1 MQKHSRQ
8 DDGNEVDHEMA
19 DHVRDQVA
27 SPEIDEHQDC
37 AESEGKDD
45 VNEPIGSMPEAE
57 DQQRDDS
64 GPVAVQSKQLKP
76 FDGVAAIE
84 KFLDHACTQDDQD
97 DQPER
102 KLRQCL
108 SHLTAFEMGEAGND
122 GADGAAEHSENC
134 SPQDRV
140 GDEDRAPYQ

>member
-76 FDGVAAIE
+76 LLVAWCLDAEKKKIDIAALQRAYDG
-84 KFLDHACTQDDQD
+84 K
-97 DQPER
+97 
-102 KLRQCL
+102 
-108 SHLTAFEMGEAGND
+108 
-122 GADGAAEHSENC
+122 
-134 SPQDRV
+134 
-140 GDEDRAPYQ
+140 